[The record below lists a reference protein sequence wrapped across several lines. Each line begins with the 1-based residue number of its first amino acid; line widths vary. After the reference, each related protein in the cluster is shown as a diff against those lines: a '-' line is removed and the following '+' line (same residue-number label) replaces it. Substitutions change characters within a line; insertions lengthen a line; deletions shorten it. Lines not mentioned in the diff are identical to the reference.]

1 MYQMLYT
8 STLKTGTIIEG
19 RKGMCVWGGEYWG
32 GGVMTATGLYSVQRE
47 FRDHA

>member
-19 RKGMCVWGGEYWG
+19 RKGMCVG
-32 GGVMTATGLYSVQRE
+32 GGNIGVGG
-47 FRDHA
+47 